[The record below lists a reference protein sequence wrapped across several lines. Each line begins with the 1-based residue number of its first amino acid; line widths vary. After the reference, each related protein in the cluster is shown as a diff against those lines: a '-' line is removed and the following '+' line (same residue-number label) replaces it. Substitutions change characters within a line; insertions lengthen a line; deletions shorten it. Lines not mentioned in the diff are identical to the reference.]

1 MLRLRK
7 NNRFYSIKKNGAL
20 SLLRRKNALQAK
32 IRSYESKGKM
42 NKEALKNYQIL
53 EQSLQAVHMQKQQ
66 FQAQLIEIESALV
79 ELSKS
84 STAYKIVGNIMVSSK
99 KEDLKKD
106 LEEKKEVFSA
116 RLKILEKQEQK
127 YQEEAGKL
135 HKELMKGMKE

>member
-1 MLRLRK
+1 
-7 NNRFYSIKKNGAL
+7 
-20 SLLRRKNALQAK
+20 
-32 IRSYESKGKM
+32 M
-42 NKEALKNYQIL
+42 NQEALKQYQIL

-79 ELSKS
+79 ELTKS
-84 STAYKIVGNIMVSSK
+84 NTAYKIVGNIMVSSK

-116 RLKILEKQEQK
+116 RLKVLEKQEAK
-127 YQEEAGKL
+127 YQEEAQKL

>member
-1 MLRLRK
+1 
-7 NNRFYSIKKNGAL
+7 
-20 SLLRRKNALQAK
+20 
-32 IRSYESKGKM
+32 M
-42 NKEALKNYQIL
+42 NQEALKQYQIL

-79 ELSKS
+79 ELTKS
-84 STAYKIVGNIMVSSK
+84 NTAYKIVGNIMVASK

-116 RLKILEKQEQK
+116 RLKVLEKQESK
-127 YQEEAGKL
+127 YQEEAQKL